1 MNFKQAKKTKIVA
14 TIGPATESKAQ
25 LLKLMKAGMDVARLN
40 FSHGDFEEHGT
51 RVKNIREI
59 EKETDYSV
67 AILQDLGGV
76 KIRIGDFADDSIILK
91 RGQEFILTTK
101 KVIGDE
107 SKVYI
112 NYKKLPQEI
121 EVGQVI
127 LLDDGT
133 KELKVVDIKGDEVIT
148 KVVNGGMIRSRRGVN
163 IPNARLSVEALTPK
177 DKKDLEFGFK
187 YNVDFVAISFVRQA
201 KDILQ
206 LRKLLQKNNSRAQIV
221 AKIETP
227 EAIENIDE
235 IISATDVIMV
245 ARGDLAVEV
254 PAQEVPHLQRMII
267 EKCQVKGRP
276 VIVATQMM
284 ESMIKNPV
292 PTRAEVSDVAN
303 AILNGTDAIMLSA
316 ETTVGD
322 FAVEAVAM
330 MTEIAKRTEQEIR
343 YKVVKD
349 NEKYTKTTVNAVAR
363 SVIRTALDVE
373 AKFIVALT
381 ESGFTARKVARYR
394 PTQPIIALT
403 PDEKTGKQL
412 KISYGCYPQS
422 IGGFKTV
429 TETVTETKKILL
441 ERKLARKGDKIVI
454 IAGIP
459 FGKSGTANMMIV
471 EQI

>member
-1 MNFKQAKKTKIVA
+1 MNLKKAKKTKIVA
-14 TIGPATESKAQ
+14 TIGPATESKKQ

-40 FSHGDFEEHGT
+40 FSHGDFEEHGA

-59 EKETDYSV
+59 EKETGLSV

-76 KIRIGDFADDSIILK
+76 KIRIGDFADDQIVLK

-101 KVIGDE
+101 KISGDE
-107 SKVYI
+107 KKVYI

-121 EVGQVI
+121 EVGQKI

-133 KELKVVDIKGDEVIT
+133 KELKTIAIKGNEIVTRVI
-148 KVVNGGMIRSRRGVN
+148 NGGMIRSRRGVN
-163 IPNARLSVEALTPK
+163 IPNARLSVSALTPK
-177 DKKDLEFGFK
+177 DKKDLEFGLK
-187 YNVDFVAISFVRQA
+187 YDVDFIAISFVRQA

-206 LRKLLQKNNSRAQIV
+206 LRKILEKNNSRAQIV

-254 PAQEVPHLQRMII
+254 PAQEVPHLQRMMI

-303 AILNGTDAIMLSA
+303 AILNGADAIMLSA

-322 FAVEAVAM
+322 FPVEAVAM
-330 MTEIAKRTEQEIR
+330 MTEIAKRTEQEIK
-343 YKVVKD
+343 YKPIKD
-349 NEKYTKTTVNAVAR
+349 NEKYTKDTVNAVSR

-373 AKFIVALT
+373 AKYIVALT
-381 ESGFTARKVARYR
+381 ESGYTARKISRYR
-394 PTQPIIALT
+394 PTQKIIALT
-403 PDEKTGKQL
+403 PDTKTIKQL
-412 KISYGCYPQS
+412 KISYGCYPEH
-422 IGGFKTV
+422 IGGFHTV
-429 TETVTETKKILL
+429 SETVAETKKILV
-441 ERKLARKGDKIVI
+441 ERNIVKKGNKIVI
-454 IAGIP
+454 VAGIP
-459 FGKSGTANMMIV
+459 FGQSGTTNMMIV
-471 EQI
+471 EEI